1 MYNIAMLVLV
11 QVLLTR
17 MESLA
22 FVYPYLETAL
32 VGQFGAGVMISAR
45 PARLESV
52 EMVGAIM
59 TPVFSIQASP
69 VVSFC
74 KSNQYSLGDNPLVP
88 DPYEA
93 RTCQVGSPIVPFH
106 RCKTCY
112 C

>member
-1 MYNIAMLVLV
+1 MFGHGNVGSCPGVVDKDGEFIGD
-11 QVLLTR
+11 
-17 MESLA
+17 SIA
-22 FVYPYLETAL
+22 FVYPDLETAL

-59 TPVFSIQASP
+59 MPVFSIQTSQ

-74 KSNQYSLGDNPLVP
+74 MSTQHCLGGNPLVP

-93 RTCQVGSPIVPFH
+93 RTCQVC
-106 RCKTCY
+106 RT
-112 C
+112 